1 MTLLDLLLST
11 AEDLELVKLLLIAG
25 GGAVG
30 AVSRC
35 YLAGWTQ
42 TLAGGTFPLGTLAVN
57 VLGCLLIGIL
67 GAFFGGPHLV
77 RQEHRLLLM
86 IGLLG
91 GFTTFSTFGLET
103 VALINEG
110 QSARAGLN
118 VLLSNG
124 LGLPAVWIG
133 YRTTQWMLGV

>member
-1 MTLLDLLLST
+1 M
-11 AEDLELVKLLLIAG
+11 KLLMIAG

-30 AVSRC
+30 AVSRY

-42 TLAGGTFPLGTLAVN
+42 RLAGGTFPLGTLTVN

-67 GAFFGGPHLV
+67 GAFLGGPHFV
-77 RQEHRLLLM
+77 RQEYRLLLM
-86 IGLLG
+86 VGLLG

-103 VALINEG
+103 IALVNEG
-110 QSARAGLN
+110 QFTQAGLN

-124 LGLPAVWIG
+124 LGLLAVLLG
-133 YRTTQWMLGV
+133 YRATQWMLGA

>member
-1 MTLLDLLLST
+1 LT
-11 AEDLELVKLLLIAG
+11 KLLLIAG

-30 AVSRC
+30 AVGRY

-42 TLAGGTFPLGTLAVN
+42 ALARGTFPIGTLAVN
-57 VLGCLLIGIL
+57 VLGCLLIGML

-77 RQEHRLLLM
+77 RQEYRLLLM
-86 IGLLG
+86 VGLLG

-103 VALINEG
+103 VTLINEG
-110 QSARAGLN
+110 QFGQAGLN

-124 LGLPAVWIG
+124 LGLLAVWLG
-133 YRTTQWMLGV
+133 YRTTQWMLGA

>member
-1 MTLLDLLLST
+1 MT
-11 AEDLELVKLLLIAG
+11 KLLMIAG
-25 GGAVG
+25 GGAIG
-30 AVSRC
+30 AVSRY

-42 TLAGGTFPLGTLAVN
+42 SLARGTFPVGTLAVN
-57 VLGCLLIGIL
+57 VLGCLLIGML

-77 RQEHRLLLM
+77 RQEYRLLLM

-110 QSARAGLN
+110 QFTQAGLN

-124 LGLPAVWIG
+124 LGLLAVLLG
-133 YRTTQWMLGV
+133 YRTTQWMLGA

>member
-1 MTLLDLLLST
+1 MT
-11 AEDLELVKLLLIAG
+11 KLLMIAG

-30 AVSRC
+30 AVSRY

-42 TLAGGTFPLGTLAVN
+42 RLAGGTFPLGTLTVN

-77 RQEHRLLLM
+77 RQEYRLLMM

-110 QSARAGLN
+110 QLAQAGLN
-118 VLLSNG
+118 VLLSNA
-124 LGLPAVWIG
+124 LGLLAVLLG
-133 YRTTQWMLGV
+133 YRATQWMLGA

>member
-1 MTLLDLLLST
+1 MT
-11 AEDLELVKLLLIAG
+11 KLLLIAG

-30 AVSRC
+30 AVSRY
-35 YLAGWTQ
+35 YLAGWAQ
-42 TLAGGTFPLGTLAVN
+42 RLVSGTFPLGTLTVN

-77 RQEHRLLLM
+77 RQEYRLLLM
-86 IGLLG
+86 IGVLG

-103 VALINEG
+103 VTLINAG
-110 QSARAGLN
+110 QFTQAGLN

-124 LGLPAVWIG
+124 LGLLAVLLG
-133 YRTTQWMLGV
+133 YRTTQWMLGA